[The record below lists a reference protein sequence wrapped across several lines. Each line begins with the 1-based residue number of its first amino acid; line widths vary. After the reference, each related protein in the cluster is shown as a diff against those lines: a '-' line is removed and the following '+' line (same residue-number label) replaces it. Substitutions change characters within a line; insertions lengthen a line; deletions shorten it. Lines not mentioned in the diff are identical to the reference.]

1 MNNNKTIFAIMYDF
15 DNTLS
20 IKDMQE
26 FTFIPKLG
34 MTPEE
39 FWAETNAFA
48 KNRNMDG
55 ILAVMYCMMQKTLGT
70 NLCSRKSLK
79 KCGEDVVFYDG
90 VETWFDRINS
100 FAAAHNVELEHYIIS
115 SGLKPMIE
123 GTKIGKYF
131 NQIYACDY
139 LYDQDGLPVWPALSV
154 NYTGKIQFLYRIH
167 KGVFEVSED
176 HRLNSSTPDEEKHV
190 SFANMIFIGDGL
202 TDVPCMKLTRQNGG
216 HSIGVFKPNQHNKY
230 LVRDDRVDF
239 FVPADYSEGSEIE
252 KIVQTIILKAR
263 AEFELESITKSN
275 YERTYK
281 TEKQDC
287 K

>member
-1 MNNNKTIFAIMYDF
+1 MKTNKTILAIMYDF

-20 IKDMQE
+20 TRDMQE
-26 FTFIPKLG
+26 FSFIPKLG
-34 MTPEE
+34 ITPEE
-39 FWAETNAFA
+39 FWKEANNFA

-55 ILAVMYCMMQKTLGT
+55 ILAVMYMMMQKTLGT
-70 NLCSRKSLK
+70 DLCSRKNLK
-79 KCGEDVVFYDG
+79 ECGKCVEFYNG
-90 VETWFDRINS
+90 VETWFDRINA
-100 FAAAHNVELEHYIIS
+100 FASQHNVELEHYIIS

-139 LYDQDGLPVWPALSV
+139 LYDKDGLPVWPALSV

-167 KGVFEVSED
+167 KGVFEVCED
-176 HRLNSSTPDEEKHV
+176 NKLNSLTPEEEKHV
-190 SFANMIFIGDGL
+190 SFSNMVFIGDGM

-216 HSIGVFKPNQHNKY
+216 HSIGVFKPDGKNTY

-252 KIVQTIILKAR
+252 RIIQTIILKVS
-263 AEFELESITKSN
+263 AEFELENITKAHIQRAESV
-275 YERTYK
+275 
-281 TEKQDC
+281 EKNC
-287 K
+287 AN